1 MASECPGAHLH
12 FLPGIVGRH
21 RATMLRG
28 GHVSPRGPGGSRLG
42 SRDVYTQKDAT
53 TGSAFDSGLKAVSS
67 ALGMRLFSLLVTP
80 KIGSVSLLKTGGGG
94 SLRCVEWGERR
105 NTVCRATRPPT
116 QILTRHC

>member
-12 FLPGIVGRH
+12 FLPGIVGQH

-67 ALGMRLFSLLVTP
+67 TFGMRLFSLLFTP
-80 KIGSVSLLKTGGGG
+80 EIGSVSLLKTGGGEACG
-94 SLRCVEWGERR
+94 ALNGEREETLFAER
-105 NTVCRATRPPT
+105 HVLPP
-116 QILTRHC
+116 RS

>member
-67 ALGMRLFSLLVTP
+67 TFGMRLFSLLFTP
-80 KIGSVSLLKTGGGG
+80 EIGSVSLLKTGGGG
-94 SLRCVEWGERR
+94 EACGALNGEREKTLFAER
-105 NTVCRATRPPT
+105 HVLPTRS
-116 QILTRHC
+116 